1 VVMVRSI
8 LADIRSYPERVL
20 HTYSRTSNI
29 IWRAPLVVMDRGREP
44 ILTSEN
50 SRLCT
55 ILDIDFPEHQPS
67 RSLVK

>member
-1 VVMVRSI
+1 VRSM

-29 IWRAPLVVMDRGREP
+29 ILRAPLVVLDRGREP

-50 SRLCT
+50 LRLCT
-55 ILDIDFPEHQPS
+55 ILDIDFRQHPFLALE
-67 RSLVK
+67 